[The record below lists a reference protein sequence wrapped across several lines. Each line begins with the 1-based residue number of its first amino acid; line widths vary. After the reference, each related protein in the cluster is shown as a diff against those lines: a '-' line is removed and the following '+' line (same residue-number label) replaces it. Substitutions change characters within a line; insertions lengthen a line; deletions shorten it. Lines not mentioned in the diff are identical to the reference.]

1 MTGWIVLGTALAAS
15 VVLGMW
21 YQRRNGRFRE
31 PVSDEAP
38 AADVLTVDQIGHA
51 LGEKATLVQFSSAFC
66 APCRATRTLLTDV
79 ASRLDGVEAVEVDA
93 ESHLDLVRHL
103 DIMRTPTTFVLDARG
118 AVVTRAS
125 GLPKRDQVLKVLA
138 AIPGISLP
146 SVQNAE

>member
-1 MTGWIVLGTALAAS
+1 MAAS
-15 VVLGMW
+15 VVLGVW

-31 PVSDEAP
+31 PVAEEAP
-38 AADVLTVDQIGHA
+38 EREVLTAEQIGHA

-79 ASRLDGVEAVEVDA
+79 ASKVDGVEAVEVDA
-93 ESHLDLVRHL
+93 ESHLELVRQL

-125 GLPKRDQVLKVLA
+125 GLPKREQVLKVLA
-138 AIPGISLP
+138 GIPGISVPNVRDVDNRLTK
-146 SVQNAE
+146 

>member
-15 VVLGMW
+15 VVLGIW
-21 YQRRNGRFRE
+21 YQRRNGRFGE
-31 PVSDEAP
+31 PVADDAP
-38 AADVLTVDQIGHA
+38 AGDVLTAEQIGHA

-66 APCRATRTLLTDV
+66 APCRATRVLLTDV
-79 ASRLDGVEAVEVDA
+79 ASSLAGVEAVEVDA

-138 AIPGISLP
+138 VIPGISFP
-146 SVQNAE
+146 TVQSME